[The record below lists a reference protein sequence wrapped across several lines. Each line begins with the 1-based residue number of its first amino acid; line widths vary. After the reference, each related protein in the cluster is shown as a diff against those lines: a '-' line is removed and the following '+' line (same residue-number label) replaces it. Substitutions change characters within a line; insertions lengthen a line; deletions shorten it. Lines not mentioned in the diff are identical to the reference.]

1 MALSLTVAVIADSMG
16 DAGSGDGQVAASRSW
31 LVLKH
36 CQVVLN
42 PFAEIVVDFRVEDNS
57 ARAMILKRWNVSVNF
72 IILAVNIDMIL
83 VGGRT
88 AAISSF
94 LGANLEIGSKL
105 EFAIFNVEF
114 STAIRA

>member
-1 MALSLTVAVIADSMG
+1 LALSLTVAVIADSMG
-16 DAGSGDGQVAASRSW
+16 DAGSGDGQVAAFRSW

-72 IILAVNIDMIL
+72 IILAANIDMI
-83 VGGRT
+83 
-88 AAISSF
+88 
-94 LGANLEIGSKL
+94 
-105 EFAIFNVEF
+105 
-114 STAIRA
+114 